1 MTRAL
6 TGLKTV
12 PVPAARV
19 EFIMYKEQGGILQ
32 RASIE

>member
-6 TGLKTV
+6 RGLKTV

-19 EFIMYKEQGGILQ
+19 EFTMYEEQGSILQ